1 MLSEFI
7 YLHFTG
13 MKKDKKGE
21 TIVKGTYSPLNAQ
34 SLKKK
39 ALQEFTDT
47 YWDSLYSVKDVFL
60 PFTEHKLK
68 KNLSSNG
75 AYSSKLISLQLNTVK
90 DALWEFMTKGMYA
103 ETLANDN
110 NKMMQVFAEAEM
122 HGGSFYSI
130 FQIDDDYW
138 KTENGFDSSD
148 KIDKYFKLIE
158 TLGEAEVTGE
168 KYKFVD
174 DVVFKL
180 GDEATLKNEEEIILA
195 STIISLIKTAKEQNV
210 PQHLFK
216 PAVYLSSIL
225 VLASITGKDYPET
238 TNELIKK
245 MVPFLHASISAE
257 NQNVDNFTLKNIAV
271 DLANSRIR
279 QLNGDISS
287 PDDKPDDQY
296 KELDNLFKSLQ
307 IRKLFEEKIVKFS
320 DIPLQWSGQG
330 VNPKWKFIDRDGSEF
345 QIFVEPKEALGDE
358 TDLKSIFSYLESNDE
373 DKILAGFEFIDK
385 ELLKA
390 GRIVKGNRV
399 GKEDFK
405 TAVEILYTNL
415 ILLSYL
421 VDEKKI
427 ADPEILSML
436 EEIFVLPLVQ
446 CQMSLSKKQLE
457 VCEASAYENV
467 RYIFVVADKE
477 DEFSEK
483 FGYFTNRYEKE
494 KLSKE
499 FLKAVAGTIKT
510 LKQRNQLK
518 KRSHN
523 VAAAAALKDS
533 LDAVSDGL
541 RFKHGI
547 IANLYRSI
555 SPADYRKGKASESM
569 KSDYEAIYGKKPE
582 DISVA
587 DNVPDRQKVLLY
599 LKTLAYI
606 GQGLSAIDSLA
617 SKMPIDGEKI
627 DEAKKAEKITPK
639 DIKSTI
645 GGFVKEV
652 R

>member
-1 MLSEFI
+1 M
-7 YLHFTG
+7 
-13 MKKDKKGE
+13 
-21 TIVKGTYSPLNAQ
+21 
-34 SLKKK
+34 
-39 ALQEFTDT
+39 
-47 YWDSLYSVKDVFL
+47 
-60 PFTEHKLK
+60 
-68 KNLSSNG
+68 
-75 AYSSKLISLQLNTVK
+75 
-90 DALWEFMTKGMYA
+90 
-103 ETLANDN
+103 
-110 NKMMQVFAEAEM
+110 
-122 HGGSFYSI
+122 
-130 FQIDDDYW
+130 
-138 KTENGFDSSD
+138 
-148 KIDKYFKLIE
+148 
-158 TLGEAEVTGE
+158 
-168 KYKFVD
+168 
-174 DVVFKL
+174 
-180 GDEATLKNEEEIILA
+180 
-195 STIISLIKTAKEQNV
+195 IKTAKEQNV

-279 QLNGDISS
+279 QLNGGISS
-287 PDDKPDDQY
+287 PDDKYKKLDD
-296 KELDNLFKSLQ
+296 LFKSLQ

-345 QIFVEPKEALGDE
+345 QIFVGLKEPLGDK
-358 TDLKSIFSYLESNDE
+358 TNLKDIFSYLESNDE

-390 GRIVKGNRV
+390 GRIVKRNRV

-421 VDEKKI
+421 VNEKKI
-427 ADPEILSML
+427 TDSEILSML

-446 CQMSLSKKQLE
+446 CQMNLSKKQLE

-467 RYIFVVADKE
+467 RYIFEVAHKE

-499 FLKAVAGTIKT
+499 FLKEVAGTIKT
-510 LKQRNQLK
+510 LKQQNQLK
-518 KRSHN
+518 KRPNN
-523 VAAAAALKDS
+523 VVAAALKDS
-533 LDAVSDGL
+533 LDVVSDGL

-547 IANLYRSI
+547 IANLYRRI
-555 SPADYRKGKASESM
+555 SLADYKEGKASDSM
-569 KSDYEAIYGKKPE
+569 KSDYEAIYDTKPE

-587 DNVPDRQKVLLY
+587 DEVPDRQKVLLY

-617 SKMPIDGEKI
+617 KDMPIDGEKI
-627 DEAKKAEKITPK
+627 KEAKEKAMITRK

-645 GGFVKEV
+645 GGFVKEA

>member
-13 MKKDKKGE
+13 KKKDKKGNI
-21 TIVKGTYSPLNAQ
+21 IVKGTYSPLNAQ

-47 YWDSLYSVKDVFL
+47 DWDSLYSVKDVFL
-60 PFTEHKLK
+60 PFTEHKLE

-75 AYSSKLISLQLNTVK
+75 AYSSKLIFLRLNTVK

-110 NKMMQVFAEAEM
+110 NEMMQVFAKAEM
-122 HGGSFYSI
+122 RGGSFYSI

-138 KTENGFDSSD
+138 KTENGFDSSN
-148 KIDKYFKLIE
+148 KIDKYFNLIK

-174 DVVFKL
+174 DIVFKL
-180 GDEATLKNEEEIILA
+180 GDKATLKNDEEIILA
-195 STIISLIKTAKEQNV
+195 STLISLIKTAKEKNV

-279 QLNGDISS
+279 QLNDRISS
-287 PDDKPDDQY
+287 PDDKY
-296 KELDNLFKSLQ
+296 KELDDLFKSLQ

-358 TDLKSIFSYLESNDE
+358 TNLTDIFFSLESNDE

-385 ELLKA
+385 ELLKV
-390 GRIVKGNRV
+390 GRIVKRNRV

-421 VDEKKI
+421 VKEEKIK
-427 ADPEILSML
+427 DTEILSML

-467 RYIFVVADKE
+467 RYIFEVAHKGK
-477 DEFSEK
+477 EFSEK
-483 FGYFTNRYEKE
+483 FGFFTNRYEKE

-510 LKQRNQLK
+510 LKQKNQLK
-518 KRSHN
+518 KRDYN
-523 VAAAAALKDS
+523 VVAAAALKDS
-533 LDAVSDGL
+533 LDVVSDGL

-555 SPADYRKGKASESM
+555 APADYEKGKASDSM
-569 KSDYEAIYGKKPE
+569 KSDYGAIYDTKPE

-587 DNVPDRQKVLLY
+587 DGVPDRQKVLLY

-606 GQGLSAIDSLA
+606 GQGLSAIASLA
-617 SKMPIDGEKI
+617 KEMPIDGEKI
-627 DEAKKAEKITPK
+627 AEAKEDKKIRPE
-639 DIKSTI
+639 DIESTI
-645 GGFVKEV
+645 GGFVEEV
-652 R
+652 REIF

>member
-13 MKKDKKGE
+13 KKKDKKGNS
-21 TIVKGTYSPLNAQ
+21 IVKGTYSPLNAQ
-34 SLKKK
+34 FLKKK

-60 PFTEHKLK
+60 PFTEHKLE

-130 FQIDDDYW
+130 FQIDDHYW
-138 KTENGFDSSD
+138 ETENGFDSSD
-148 KIDKYFKLIE
+148 KIDKYFELIKK
-158 TLGEAEVTGE
+158 LGEAEVKGE
-168 KYKFVD
+168 DYAFVD
-174 DVVFKL
+174 NIVFKL
-180 GDEATLKNEEEIILA
+180 GEKATLKNEEEIILA
-195 STIISLIKTAKEQNV
+195 STIISLIKTAKEKNV

-271 DLANSRIR
+271 DLANSRIK
-279 QLNGDISS
+279 QLNGGISS
-287 PDDKPDDQY
+287 PDDKY

-345 QIFVEPKEALGDE
+345 QIFVEPKEALGDK
-358 TDLKSIFSYLESNDE
+358 TDLKNIFSSLESNDE

-385 ELLKA
+385 ELLKELLKDE
-390 GRIVKGNRV
+390 RIVKRNRV

-421 VDEKKI
+421 VNEKKI
-427 ADPEILSML
+427 ANTEILSML

-467 RYIFVVADKE
+467 RYIFEVAHKGE
-477 DEFSEK
+477 EFSDK
-483 FGYFTNRYEKE
+483 FGFFTNRYEKE

-499 FLKAVAGTIKT
+499 FLKAVARTIKA
-510 LKQRNQLK
+510 LKQGNQLK
-518 KRSHN
+518 KSSRN
-523 VAAAAALKDS
+523 VVATAALKDS

-582 DISVA
+582 EVSVA
-587 DNVPDRQKVLLY
+587 DDIPDRQKVLLY

-606 GQGLSAIDSLA
+606 GQGLSAIDSFA

-627 DEAKKAEKITPK
+627 DEAKKAEKITK
-639 DIKSTI
+639 EDIKSTI